1 MAGECAGAD
10 IRATVTSVTSK
21 AHLDIAADVVQLAS
35 ELVNIPSESFREA
48 PLADAVESAL
58 TSLPWLTVTRLGNS
72 VVARTE
78 FGRSERVVVAGHL
91 DTVPAAGNAQALLVA
106 TGDPVPLEGADGHDM
121 APEERLYG
129 LGSCDMKG
137 GVAVALSC
145 AASVSS
151 PVRDVTYVLYDC
163 EEVASVHSGLGRV
176 VRERPEL
183 LEDADCAILM
193 EPSDAGV
200 EAGCQGTLRVE
211 VHTVGRR
218 AHSARS
224 WLGENAIHNAAE
236 VLNRLARYTPRHVK
250 VDGLEFREGL
260 NAVGIRGGAATN
272 VIPDEC
278 GITVNYR
285 FAPDRSEDEA
295 LAHLWDVFAGH
306 ELSVLDSAPGAEP
319 GLARPAVA
327 DFLAVATATSP
338 PRPKYGWTDVARF
351 AALGVPALNF
361 GPGDPGLAHTREE
374 YVATA
379 QIRSVHAVM
388 VDWLAG
394 RP

>member
-1 MAGECAGAD
+1 M
-10 IRATVTSVTSK
+10 TSK

-91 DTVPAAGNAQALLVA
+91 DTVPAAANAQALLVA

-272 VIPDEC
+272 VIQ
-278 GITVNYR
+278 TVRHYR
-285 FAPDRSEDEA
+285 QLSVCPDRSEDEA
-295 LAHLWDVFAGH
+295 LAHLWDVLPDMSFR
-306 ELSVLDSAPGAEP
+306 SSTVR
-319 GLARPAVA
+319 LAQNQAWLVRRWPI
-327 DFLAVATATSP
+327 FWRWRL
-338 PRPKYGWTDVARF
+338 RRRHRARST
-351 AALGVPALNF
+351 G
-361 GPGDPGLAHTREE
+361 GP
-374 YVATA
+374 
-379 QIRSVHAVM
+379 M
-388 VDWLAG
+388 WLAS
-394 RP
+394 RRWECPP